1 MSDIQSGDAVSRFID
16 QVAAVS
22 WAATQVPEIT
32 VANQSFLKAGFFRAV
47 HVELLII
54 IGFATSPSRYKWI
67 WFYEFQ
73 DLCEILINLPRSRR
87 GTP

>member
-1 MSDIQSGDAVSRFID
+1 MNRKKGRDATVDMSDIKSGDAVSRFID

-47 HVELLII
+47 HVEHLVISGDESLHPVTNRF
-54 IGFATSPSRYKWI
+54 G
-67 WFYEFQ
+67 
-73 DLCEILINLPRSRR
+73 PRSFS
-87 GTP
+87 PLQNP